1 MTSTV
6 VGWIDVFSK
15 QVYRQIVIDSLS
27 HCIRLKG
34 LNVYAYCLM
43 SNHLH
48 MIVNANEPF
57 QLEDIIRDF
66 KKYTAKRILIE
77 IETGTESRK
86 EWMLKYF
93 KDEASKSKRYKN
105 YKFWQ
110 TGNHAIELY
119 NEKFTWDKINYI
131 HQNPVKAGL
140 VKNPEDWIYSS
151 MSNYMDM
158 ESVIPEVVCLSQR
171 LKTY

>member
-1 MTSTV
+1 
-6 VGWIDVFSK
+6 
-15 QVYRQIVIDSLS
+15 
-27 HCIRLKG
+27 
-34 LNVYAYCLM
+34 
-43 SNHLH
+43 

-57 QLEDIIRDF
+57 QLKDTIRDF
-66 KKYTAKRILIE
+66 KKFTAKKILDE

-93 KDEASKSKRYKN
+93 KDEASKSKRYEN

-110 TGNHAIELY
+110 VGNHAIELY

-140 VKNPEDWIYSS
+140 VRNAEDWIYSS
-151 MSNYMDM
+151 MTNYMEM
-158 ESVIPEVVCLSQR
+158 ESILPEVECLTQR

>member
-1 MTSTV
+1 M
-6 VGWIDVFSK
+6 F
-15 QVYRQIVIDSLS
+15 
-27 HCIRLKG
+27 
-34 LNVYAYCLM
+34 AYCLM

-48 MIVNANEPF
+48 MIVNANEPY
-57 QLEDIIRDF
+57 QLKDIIRDF
-66 KKYTAKRILIE
+66 KKFTAKKILVE
-77 IETGTESRK
+77 IKTGNESRK

-93 KDEASKSKRYKN
+93 RDEASKSERYEN

-110 TGNHAIELY
+110 AGNHAIELY

-140 VKNPEDWIYSS
+140 VRNAEDWIYSS
-151 MSNYMDM
+151 ISNYMDK
-158 ESVIPEVVCLSQR
+158 ESILPDVVCLTQR

>member
-1 MTSTV
+1 
-6 VGWIDVFSK
+6 
-15 QVYRQIVIDSLS
+15 
-27 HCIRLKG
+27 
-34 LNVYAYCLM
+34 
-43 SNHLH
+43 

-57 QLEDIIRDF
+57 QLKDIIRDF
-66 KKYTAKRILIE
+66 KKFTAKKILVE
-77 IETGTESRK
+77 IKTGNESRK

-93 KDEASKSKRYKN
+93 KDEASKSKRYEN

-110 TGNHAIELY
+110 VGNHAIELY

-140 VKNPEDWIYSS
+140 VRNAEDWIYSS
-151 MSNYMDM
+151 MTNYMEM
-158 ESVIPEVVCLSQR
+158 ESILPEVECLTQR